1 MKIIKTGITVSVAIL
16 LMACGGNSN
25 KQDSSTTTEE
35 KTENAAPEKQT
46 LAAGSY
52 SNESLGYS
60 ITYPK
65 DVLILQPETE
75 NTDEQVF
82 LYKDGGAKLRVYK
95 DERKAK
101 DGKVMAFNE
110 AFEADRGTTSKHQVS
125 YSTLKPLFYVV
136 SGVDNGKEIFYQKTI
151 MAKDA
156 MVTAKLT
163 YSKEDKPIFDAMI
176 ASLFDSFK

>member
-1 MKIIKTGITVSVAIL
+1 MKIIKAGIVMSTAVL
-16 LMACGGNSN
+16 LIACGGNAN
-25 KQDSSTTTEE
+25 KSTETDASVQADST
-35 KTENAAPEKQT
+35 AVEKQT

-52 SNESLGYS
+52 TDENLGYS

-65 DVLILQPETE
+65 DILILQPETQ

-82 LYKDGGAKLRVYK
+82 LYKDGEAKLRIYK

-101 DGKVMAFNE
+101 DGKILSFNE
-110 AFEADRGTTSKHQVS
+110 AFEADRGTSSKRQVS
-125 YSTLKPLFYVV
+125 YSSLKPLFFVV

-151 MAKDA
+151 MSKGV

-163 YSKEDKPIFDAMI
+163 YTKEEKPVFDAMI
-176 ASLFDSFK
+176 ASLFDSFR

>member
-1 MKIIKTGITVSVAIL
+1 MKIIKAGIIMSVAIL
-16 LMACGGNSN
+16 VMACGGSAD
-25 KQDSSTTTEE
+25 KQSADTSTEAKADSTATKKE
-35 KTENAAPEKQT
+35 T

-52 SNESLGYS
+52 TNEALGYS

-75 NTDEQVF
+75 NTNEQVF
-82 LYKDGGAKLRVYK
+82 LYKEGDAKLRVYK
-95 DERKAK
+95 DERKGK
-101 DGKVMAFNE
+101 DGKIMAFND

-125 YSTLKPLFYVV
+125 YSTLKPRFYVV

-156 MVTAKLT
+156 MVTARLT
-163 YSKEDKPIFDAMI
+163 YTKEQKPVFDAMI